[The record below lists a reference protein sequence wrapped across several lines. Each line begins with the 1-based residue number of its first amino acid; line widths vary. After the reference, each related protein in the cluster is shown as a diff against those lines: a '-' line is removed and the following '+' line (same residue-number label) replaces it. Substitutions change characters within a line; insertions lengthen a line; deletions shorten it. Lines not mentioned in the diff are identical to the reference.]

1 MSGSRGV
8 MKGFGEFVSQAAVA
22 RLADL
27 GIDFVEAGGEGPWM
41 RDEDG
46 NRYLDC
52 YGSAGT
58 FLLGRRHPELVAAL
72 RRAVT
77 RTDQGN
83 FPMISEEKADLAR
96 DLAAFCPGELDCT
109 VFSVMRG
116 EPIEFAC
123 KIARGVTGRPGIVA
137 LAGGWHGETGFA
149 MALSERTDHD
159 RFGSGI
165 PGTRRVAW
173 DDPGAVLDAIDGDTA
188 AVVLEPMQIE
198 NGCAR
203 VPDGL
208 LRDLRR
214 RCDRRGALLVFDE
227 TQTALGRTG
236 HRFASEP
243 SGAVPDM
250 LVLGESLGGGLF
262 PIAATVF
269 TQRVNAWLNRHPMIH
284 LSTFGGS
291 DVGCMVARET
301 LALIGRLAPW
311 RDAAAR
317 GAVLGAGLAEVAQ
330 AHPGRIAGVAGAGM
344 AWALRTAGPGAA
356 RALCRGLRAHG
367 VVAMPGNVR
376 TDAVLLR
383 PSLLAGAD
391 EVAFLLDAL
400 RAAVAEPASEGEA
413 VG

>member
-159 RFGSGI
+159 RFGPGI

-317 GAVLGAGLAEVAQ
+317 GAVL
-330 AHPGRIAGVAGAGM
+330 
-344 AWALRTAGPGAA
+344 
-356 RALCRGLRAHG
+356 
-367 VVAMPGNVR
+367 
-376 TDAVLLR
+376 
-383 PSLLAGAD
+383 
-391 EVAFLLDAL
+391 
-400 RAAVAEPASEGEA
+400 
-413 VG
+413 